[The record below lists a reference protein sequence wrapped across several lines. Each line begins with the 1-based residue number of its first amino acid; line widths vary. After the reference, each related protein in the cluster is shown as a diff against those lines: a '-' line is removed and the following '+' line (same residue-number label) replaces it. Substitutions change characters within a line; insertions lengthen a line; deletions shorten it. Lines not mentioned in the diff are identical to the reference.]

1 MNSVVNKR
9 SHIER
14 RTTPLVSKLIDRDED
29 LNHLPAIRW
38 GQENGEDAL
47 KSFYANEAV
56 KDVDFKGEKSQKRN
70 LGYLYTKLS
79 HMSVPAL
86 ILS

>member
-1 MNSVVNKR
+1 MNLVVNKR
-9 SHIER
+9 SHIEP

-38 GQENGEDAL
+38 GQGNGEDAL

-56 KDVDFKGEKSQKRN
+56 KDVDFKEEKSKKRN
-70 LGYLYTKLS
+70 LGCLYTKLS
-79 HMSVPAL
+79 HM
-86 ILS
+86 